1 MTKTF
6 TLIFLF
12 AWALMIV
19 GYLLGMLEVP
29 PTMFLINLLFGWK
42 NGRTQSIL
50 IWVLLLWGKYEKKI
64 KAISVPKVFLTPKKF
79 SFEISFLWFMS

>member
-19 GYLLGMLEVP
+19 GYLLGMLEIP
-29 PTMFLINLLFGWK
+29 PTMFLIDLLFGLK
-42 NGRTQSIL
+42 NGEPNLYYLGSPFMR
-50 IWVLLLWGKYEKKI
+50 KI
-64 KAISVPKVFLTPKKF
+64 
-79 SFEISFLWFMS
+79 